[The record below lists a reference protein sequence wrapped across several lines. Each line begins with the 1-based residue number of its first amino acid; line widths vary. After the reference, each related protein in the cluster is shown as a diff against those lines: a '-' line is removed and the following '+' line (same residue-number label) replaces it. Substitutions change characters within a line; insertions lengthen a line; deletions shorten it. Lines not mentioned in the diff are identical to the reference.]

1 LSLVYYLNL
10 AYRGIAWCVNFVI
23 SGVGSIGFFCCAVMF
38 QQWLCGSGRCAW
50 DVSRFCLVFAVI
62 FWRGL
67 LLDGLGAAVAASAA
81 VVFMLKWWFV
91 PPLVG
96 FGL

>member
-1 LSLVYYLNL
+1 LSLVYYLNP

-50 DVSRFCLVFAVI
+50 DVSRFCLV
-62 FWRGL
+62 
-67 LLDGLGAAVAASAA
+67 LLDGLGAAVAASAT